1 MEFECVE
8 NDIDGVTVDVV
19 ATYDHENVVERSVRT
34 VNERIRSMVQN
45 IPCTCVSLIVMKRLV
60 QVAITFL
67 NQFPVKE
74 SV

>member
-34 VNERIRSMVQN
+34 VNERIRSMGQN
-45 IPCTCVSLIVMKRLV
+45 MPCTCVLLIMMKRLV
-60 QVAITFL
+60 QVAIRNL
-67 NQFPVKE
+67 NQFPVKD
-74 SV
+74 SI